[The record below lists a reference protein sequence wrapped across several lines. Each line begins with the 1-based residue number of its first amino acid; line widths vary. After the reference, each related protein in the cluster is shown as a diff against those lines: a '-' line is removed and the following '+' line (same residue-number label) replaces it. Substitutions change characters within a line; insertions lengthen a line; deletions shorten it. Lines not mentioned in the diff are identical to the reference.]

1 MRTISLTQPGQLKDR
16 VAENLRITPP
26 PSFHIMAKPRGAICN
41 LDCDYCYFLSKEM
54 LYQGSRFRMAA
65 DLLEEYTRQYIQA
78 QRVNQVTF
86 TWQGGEP
93 TLMGLPFFKR
103 AIELQQKYR
112 RSGML
117 VQNSIQTNGT
127 LLNEE
132 WAAFF
137 KENEFLVGLSLDG
150 PRERH
155 DVYRHDK
162 GGHGTFDKV
171 MKAVALLKN
180 HGVEFNILTTLN
192 AANVEHPLEVY
203 RFLRDEVGTEFIQ
216 FIPIVERLNETGFQ
230 EGNEV
235 TERSITGEQYGRF
248 MVAVFDEWVRRDVGR
263 IFVQLFDTALNSWLG
278 LPSGL
283 CVFDETC
290 GTGLAMEHNGDI
302 YSCDHFVEPEH
313 KLGNLRKLPML
324 QMVGSEQQRQFG
336 LAKRETLPRFCRE
349 CPVRFACNGGCPK
362 DRTLQTP
369 DGEAGL
375 NFLCAGYRVFFTHI
389 DRPMKLMA
397 REIRTRRS
405 PANVMAILAK
415 ERVAQNLEL
424 ETVGNLRRSTDER

>member
-1 MRTISLTQPGQLKDR
+1 MRTISLAQPGQLKDR
-16 VAENLRITPP
+16 VAENLRINPP

-112 RSGML
+112 RPGML
-117 VQNSIQTNGT
+117 IQNSIQTNGT
-127 LLNEE
+127 LLNAE
-132 WAAFF
+132 WAIFF

-150 PRERH
+150 PRELH

-203 RFLRDEVGTEFIQ
+203 HFLRDEVGTEFIQ
-216 FIPIVERLNETGFQ
+216 FIPIVERLNESGFQ

-235 TERSITGEQYGRF
+235 TERSITGEQYGKF
-248 MVAVFDEWVRRDVGR
+248 MIAVFDEWVQNDVGR
-263 IFVQLFDTALNSWLG
+263 VFVQLFDNALNSWLG

-302 YSCDHFVEPEH
+302 YSCDHFVEPKH

-324 QMVGSEQQRQFG
+324 QMAGSDKQRQFG
-336 LAKRETLPRFCRE
+336 LAKRETLPRYCRE

-362 DRTLQTP
+362 DRLLLAP

-375 NFLCAGYRVFFTHI
+375 NFLCAGYKAFFTHI

-405 PANVMAILAK
+405 PANVMAILAQEK
-415 ERVAQNLEL
+415 AALDMEL
-424 ETVGNLRRSTDER
+424 DEAVK

>member
-16 VAENLRITPP
+16 VAENLIITPP